1 MTLLLGLAIRCSV
14 VLAAG
19 LLLSAC
25 LKQRSAALRHR
36 VLAASLLAAV
46 LVVPLSLAVPR
57 WNIQLP
63 VALIDPGPAEAPAL
77 DPGRVAAGTPAKESA
92 PGTPHPDAPRRT
104 PWHPSAPRMLVLLWL
119 AGAAGFVGVLIA
131 GLVRLGR
138 LAVRAVRVTDASW
151 LPVLDT
157 VASRYGLSREVQLCR
172 TDSPTML
179 GTWGILRPQV
189 LLPRHALDWP
199 LDRVRVVLAHELAH
213 VRRQD
218 WLVQMGA
225 EMLRALLWFNPLAWI
240 VCARLRR
247 ESEQAC
253 DDEVLGMDVGGREY
267 AVHLIELVRRCRRP
281 VSPWIPA
288 LPMAHPSTLER
299 RIVAMLNPRLDR
311 RAPSRPAL
319 AALGTA
325 LVLITLPIAAVRAG
339 QAGPAPLTGT
349 VYDVTGAV
357 VPGAEVSLTDANDV
371 TTTTITTATGRFQ
384 FAAVAPGTYVLQ
396 ARLVG
401 FRTMRQEVELRTAGD
416 WARAIT
422 LQVGGLSESVSVQ
435 ATRLAASPRQTPG
448 FAPLAPVRVGGNI
461 RPPRKEHT
469 VNPIYPVS
477 MREAGHTG
485 IVLVDAI
492 IGTDGAVSS
501 VRVLSAQAHPD
512 LAIAAVDAVRQWQ
525 FTPTLLNGVAVEVL
539 MTVTV
544 RFDLDG

>member
-36 VLAASLLAAV
+36 VLASSLLAAV

-57 WNIQLP
+57 WNLQLP
-63 VALIDPGPAEAPAL
+63 VALIDPGPAEAPTL

-92 PGTPHPDAPRRT
+92 PGTLHPDAPRRT
-104 PWHPSAPRMLVLLWL
+104 PWHPAAPRILVLLWL
-119 AGAAGFVGVLIA
+119 AGAAGFGGVLIA

-138 LAVRAVRVTDASW
+138 LAARAMRITDERW
-151 LPVLDT
+151 LQLLE
-157 VASRYGLSREVQLCR
+157 AIARRYGLSCEVRLCR

-213 VRRQD
+213 VRRHD

-225 EMLRALLWFNPLAWI
+225 ETLRAFLWFNPLAWI

-253 DDEVLGMDVGGREY
+253 DDEVLVMDVGGREY
-267 AVHLIELVRRCRRP
+267 AVHLIELIRRCRRP

-311 RAPSRPAL
+311 RAPSRRAL

-357 VPGAEVSLTDANDV
+357 VPGAEVSLTDANKV
-371 TTTTITTATGRFQ
+371 TTTTTTAANGRFQ
-384 FAAVAPGTYVLQ
+384 FAPVAPGPYTLR
-396 ARLVG
+396 AALIG
-401 FRTMRQEVELRTAGD
+401 FRSMRHSFELRQPGD
-416 WARAIT
+416 WDRAIT
-422 LQVGGLSESVSVQ
+422 LQVGALSEAVSVK
-435 ATRLAASPRQTPG
+435 ATRVAAPARQVPG
-448 FAPLAPVRVGGNI
+448 FAPAVPVRVGGSVH
-461 RPPRKEHT
+461 PPRKERD
-469 VNPIYPVS
+469 VRPVYPAS
-477 MREAGHTG
+477 MREAGRSG
-485 IVLVDAI
+485 LVIVEAI
-492 IGTDGAVSS
+492 IGTDGSVSS
-501 VRVLSAQAHPD
+501 VRVHSTDAHPD
-512 LAIAAVDAVRQWQ
+512 FAVAAVDAVRQWR
-525 FTPTLLNGVAVEVL
+525 FTPTLLNGVAIEVV

-544 RFDLDG
+544 QFELEG